1 MRNFNKVMLHGN
13 LTSDPEVKP
22 AKNGSSVVT
31 FSLAT
36 NRDWKNKDGQ
46 LVSSTDFHRMVAF
59 GKFGEVMGKY
69 LKKGMPV
76 IVSGRLSNRS
86 FIGQD
91 GKKRYI
97 TEVVIEDF
105 NFLSGRKKEK
115 EDEKIEPR
123 VSLVTGEVLV

>member
-1 MRNFNKVMLHGN
+1 MLHGN

-36 NRDWKNKDGQ
+36 NRDWKNKEGQ

-86 FIGQD
+86 FIGQE

-97 TEVVIEDF
+97 TEVVVEDF

-115 EDEKIEPR
+115 EEEKVEPR